1 MAIDALV
8 KPFLALPLFRGL
20 KPIQLT
26 EIVRCADR
34 IVYQPGEAL
43 IEEDQSGDAAIIIIS
58 GEAIR
63 LHQSDESSQP
73 EPVIE
78 GSMLGEL
85 AMLVETIYT
94 STVIARS
101 TVRALRITRTDM
113 HALMQQ
119 DLSLAEHMT
128 SQITARLK
136 RLALELQSVDDA
148 LAQVANID
156 QIATQ
161 MANTNYRSPLIH

>member
-34 IVYQPGEAL
+34 IVYQPGEPL

-58 GEAIR
+58 GEAVRIS
-63 LHQSDESSQP
+63 QSDESSHP

-78 GSMLGEL
+78 GSMVGEL
-85 AMLVETIYT
+85 AMLVETIHT

-148 LAQVANID
+148 LAQVANFD
-156 QIATQ
+156 QLPAPS
-161 MANTNYRSPLIH
+161 ANTNYRSSLIH